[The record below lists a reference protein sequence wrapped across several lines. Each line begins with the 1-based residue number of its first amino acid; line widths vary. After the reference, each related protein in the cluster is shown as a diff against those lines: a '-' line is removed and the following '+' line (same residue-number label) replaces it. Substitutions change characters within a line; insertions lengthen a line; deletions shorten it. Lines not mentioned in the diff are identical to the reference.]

1 MADVLNIATSGLLS
15 MQKALATTGHNIANV
30 STEGYSRQTVT
41 FESRVA
47 GGGSGGLW
55 AVACKRLT
63 LSAPMTR
70 F

>member
-47 GGGSGGLW
+47 GGGSGGFVGGGVQTSNIRAL
-55 AVACKRLT
+55 L
-63 LSAPMTR
+63 
-70 F
+70 